1 MTGLT
6 VEKNTT
12 QSFYNKYK
20 KWILALVG
28 IHLIPTLFVTSIF
41 LGTAIYIFINNDIN
55 WHPYKSYIR
64 SGFHAGHG
72 DGIGDRSTIDPYE
85 ARGALAATPWEKYD
99 WETRKI
105 EIEVMKEKAQ
115 YLAEFSQEQ
124 KNEKLI
130 EMKME
135 GKTLPLEAKLKKRF
149 KYGIEFYAALTKQL
163 VKREA
168 YNSEKAYQQALRD
181 TAWKL
186 GYSFGYYSG
195 LSGDS
200 YRSGLLSLKG

>member
-28 IHLIPTLFVTSIF
+28 IHLIPTLFVTSLF
-41 LGTAIYIFINNDIN
+41 LGTAIYIFVNNDIN

-64 SGFHAGHG
+64 SGYHAGHG

-85 ARGALAATPWEKYD
+85 ARGALSATPWKKYAS
-99 WETRKI
+99 ETKALV
-105 EIEVMKEKAQ
+105 EEVMKEKTH
-115 YLAEFSQEQ
+115 YLAQFPQEQ
-124 KNEKLI
+124 RNDKLV

-135 GKTLPLEAKLKKRF
+135 GKTLPLESKLKKRF
-149 KYGIEFYAALTKQL
+149 KYGIDFYADLTKQL
-163 VKREA
+163 VKRET
-168 YNSEKAYQQALRD
+168 YNSEKEYQQALRD

-186 GYSFGYYSG
+186 GYNYGYCTG
-195 LSGDS
+195 LTGSS